1 VVKLFSL
8 LSLIPL
14 VATIFAMISNKTIV
28 DLVGHLL
35 FFCSCIGGLGFFF
48 WWTGFFCFP
57 SNAPIG

>member
-28 DLVGHLL
+28 DLVGHL
-35 FFCSCIGGLGFFF
+35 FFVH
-48 WWTGFFCFP
+48 
-57 SNAPIG
+57 A